1 MTILQAYQTKNRCYI
16 KAQHATPRGIV
27 VHSTAVHNRWLHRF
41 VDSPEALGVN
51 QCGNTNNRAEANT
64 CMHAFVGWDMNK
76 SVIVAQTLP
85 YEYACWGCG
94 APKGQPKSV
103 SYNYDP
109 QARIQFEICQGPDAD
124 EGYYWQAILVAGEYC
139 AYLCKRY
146 GWSVDA
152 ICSHQ
157 EAHKAGHASNHNDAD
172 AWMRLYGDDMN
183 QFRARVAELI
193 GKESEA
199 EPMAEIYAKIG
210 TATIQTSKDAGLSL
224 WLDAEKTEKVINAPK
239 GATVDVYDA
248 RRTAS
253 NGAVFVWCSYHGAFG
268 WADSKYLSPTV
279 YTATAPPAV
288 DTDAL
293 WEKAQAAQ
301 EALQT
306 ALNALK
312 TAYQK

>member
-16 KAQHATPRGIV
+16 KAQPATPRGIV

-51 QCGNTNNRAEANT
+51 TIGNTNNRPEATT
-64 CMHAFVGWDMNK
+64 CVHAFIGWDK
-76 SVIVAQTLP
+76 DKKVIVAQTLP

-139 AYLCKRY
+139 AYLCKRF
-146 GWSVDA
+146 GWGTDA

-183 QFRARVAELI
+183 RFRARVAEMI

-199 EPMAEIYAKIG
+199 EPMAYTKIG
-210 TATIQTSKDAGLSL
+210 TATIQTAKPAGLFL
-224 WLDAEKTEKVINAPK
+224 WADVGKSGKVIAAPQ
-239 GATVDVYDA
+239 GVTVDVYND
-248 RRTAS
+248 RRIAPDGT
-253 NGAVFVWCSYHGAFG
+253 VFVWCGYGGLQG

-279 YTATAPPAV
+279 YTATPTPAV
-288 DTDAL
+288 DAAALWTNAQDAL
-293 WEKAQAAQ
+293 T
-301 EALQT
+301 ALQA

-312 TAYQK
+312 TAYKK